1 MHWTVIVG
9 LIGWALMAFLVWSL
23 CAAAKRADQ
32 RAAEMAERER
42 GET

>member
-23 CAAAKRADQ
+23 RAAAKRANK
-32 RAAEMAERER
+32 RAEELAEQER